1 MTRIAVF
8 GAAGKMGRYLIEAT
22 REHAA
27 LTLTTAFD
35 RSDCGALGMDVGVMA
50 GAEPFGVS
58 ITADVETSL
67 DDFDVVM
74 DFTRPEGTLSL
85 LTSCCNAGKSIVIGT
100 TGFDAAGKQSITE
113 ASKTIPIVFAGNY
126 SVGVTL
132 SLKLLEMTSRV
143 LGDDFDIEIIE
154 AHHRHKV
161 DAPSGT
167 AMMMGET
174 IAAATGRD
182 LDECAIYA
190 RQGHTGARDRRSIG
204 FQTIRG
210 GDIVGEHTVLFAGD
224 GERLE
229 ISHRSSSRMTFA
241 KGAVRAAAWLHGQK
255 KPATAGQKRSLSI
268 KKESCP

>member
-1 MTRIAVF
+1 MIRIAVF

-27 LTLTTAFD
+27 LTLTAAFD
-35 RSDCGALGMDVGVMA
+35 RSDSGALGLDVGVMA
-50 GAEPFGVS
+50 GAEPLGVS
-58 ITADVETSL
+58 ITADVDDSL

-74 DFTRPEGTLSL
+74 DFTRPAGTLAL
-85 LTSCCNAGKSIVIGT
+85 LSSCCNAGKSMVIGT
-100 TGFDAAGKQSITE
+100 TGFDAAGKQSIAE
-113 ASKTIPIVFAGNY
+113 AAKTIPIVFAGNY
-126 SVGVTL
+126 SIGVTL

-167 AMMMGET
+167 AMMMGEV
-174 IAAATGRD
+174 IAATTGRD
-182 LDECAIYA
+182 LDECAVYA
-190 RQGHTGARDRRSIG
+190 RHGHTGARDRRSIG

-210 GDIVGEHTVLFAGD
+210 GDIVGEHTVLFAGE

-241 KGAVRAAAWLHGQK
+241 VGAVRAAAWLHGQK
-255 KPATAGQKRSLSI
+255 KPPGLYDMQDVLQLNL
-268 KKESCP
+268 